1 VRELITAGVGGIQPG
16 RLGAQL
22 RGGPQ
27 QATPLAFVQ
36 ANEFKPEN
44 MASSTSRIFLG
55 VRLECA
61 QCHDHPFA
69 SWKRK
74 QFWEFAAF
82 YAGVSRTGPRRVIV
96 DANGRPLVE
105 PQPPE
110 QFPRSLKIPGMDG
123 KVAEARFLDKSNPQ
137 FQDKVDSRV
146 TLADWVTGA
155 DNPYFASTGANRVWA
170 HFFGVGLNDPVD
182 DEATEE
188 NPVSH
193 PELLRELTAQ
203 YVAHKYDTR
212 FLIRAILATKAYQRT
227 SQRTHASQDEPRLFG
242 RMALKGLT
250 PPQLFD
256 SLVEATGYREAGPQQ
271 GRVIAI
277 GLGGSARAEFLNRFA
292 STERATEKQTSIL
305 QALALMNGRVVAD
318 VTSLERSNTLA
329 AVADAP
335 FLSNAEKVEALF
347 LATLSRLPR
356 RDEAERLTSYVN
368 NGGTSNDSRAALAD
382 VFWVLLN
389 SSEFQLNH

>member
-1 VRELITAGVGGIQPG
+1 
-16 RLGAQL
+16 
-22 RGGPQ
+22 
-27 QATPLAFVQ
+27 
-36 ANEFKPEN
+36 
-44 MASSTSRIFLG
+44 

-82 YAGVSRTGPRRVIV
+82 YAGVNRNGPRRLVV
-96 DANGRPLVE
+96 NADGKRVVQPQLPDA
-105 PQPPE
+105 
-110 QFPRSLKIPGMDG
+110 FPRSIKIPGMDD
-123 KVAEARFLDKSNPQ
+123 KVAEARFLDKANPQ

-146 TLADWVTGA
+146 TLADWLTSA
-155 DNPYFASTGANRVWA
+155 NNPYFAQTGANRVWA
-170 HFFGVGLNDPVD
+170 HFFGLGLNDPVD
-182 DEATEE
+182 DEAAPD

-193 PELLRELTAQ
+193 PELLKELTGQ
-203 YVAHKYDTR
+203 FVAHKYDMK
-212 FLIRAILATKAYQRT
+212 FLIRAILASKAYQRT
-227 SQRTHASQDEPRLFG
+227 SARTHASQDDPRLFG

-256 SLVEATGYREAGPQQ
+256 SLVEATGYREGAQPQ
-271 GRVIAI
+271 GRIAVA
-277 GLGGSARAEFLNRFA
+277 GFGGSPRAEFLNRFA
-292 STERATEKQTSIL
+292 STDRVTEKQTSIL
-305 QALALMNGRVVAD
+305 QALALMNGKFVAD

-347 LATLSRLPR
+347 LATLSRLPN
-356 RDEAERLTSYVN
+356 RDESERLTSYVN
-368 NGGTSNDSRAALAD
+368 NGGATNDSRAALAD